1 MCKLQDRNLY
11 LGGTSAKCPHCRK
24 QPKSVHHLSTHC
36 GSMLQ
41 SHYKKRHDEVVRCL
55 HFQYTKKYGLN
66 KNKRLKNYKVEQVVS
81 NERVKIKSDIPV
93 VTELRIEH
101 NKPDL
106 MIHDLRTKEITLIE
120 VGITNK
126 DILAKVES
134 EKSLK
139 YQLLANELKCLYP
152 GTTVTIIPVVMTWDG
167 LVTRYFKHYMKQLE
181 VEQRLL
187 AYIQTVV
194 LKKTCESILATCRD
208 PRNDW
213 LEEEASDLMAQ
224 LESGPA
230 GTEENE

>member
-1 MCKLQDRNLY
+1 M
-11 LGGTSAKCPHCRK
+11 
-24 QPKSVHHLSTHC
+24 
-36 GSMLQ
+36 
-41 SHYKKRHDEVVRCL
+41 
-55 HFQYTKKYGLN
+55 
-66 KNKRLKNYKVEQVVS
+66 S

-93 VTELRIEH
+93 VTELRIDH

-208 PRNDW
+208 PLNDW
-213 LEEEASDLMAQ
+213 QEEEASDLMAQ
-224 LESGPA
+224 LESDPA
-230 GTEENE
+230 VTEENE